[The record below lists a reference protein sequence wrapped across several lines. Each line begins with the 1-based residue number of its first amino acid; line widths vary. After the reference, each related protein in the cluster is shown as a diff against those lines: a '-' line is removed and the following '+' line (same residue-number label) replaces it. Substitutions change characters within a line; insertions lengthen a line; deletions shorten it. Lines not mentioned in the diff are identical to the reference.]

1 MVKNMNDKYIFK
13 TDALEEMKLV
23 VNRHKLVP
31 VLYELENWRRNLYK
45 GYDNNIKYL
54 RNGKI
59 YDQWEN
65 IDENFSSDDTTNCKD
80 VYLVEDIINQIDD
93 ILYDINNIING

>member
-13 TDALEEMKLV
+13 TDPLEEMKLV

-45 GYDNNIKYL
+45 GYDRL
-54 RNGKI
+54 
-59 YDQWEN
+59 
-65 IDENFSSDDTTNCKD
+65 
-80 VYLVEDIINQIDD
+80 
-93 ILYDINNIING
+93 

>member
-1 MVKNMNDKYIFK
+1 MLGFK
-13 TDALEEMKLV
+13 EESEK
-23 VNRHKLVP
+23 
-31 VLYELENWRRNLYK
+31 YELENRRRVLYK

-65 IDENFSSDDTTNCKD
+65 IDENFSSDDITDCKD

-93 ILYDINNIING
+93 ILYDVNNIING